1 MKETEKNV
9 KTIHTYDEA
18 VAYLLDIP
26 KFTKK
31 NTMEDTKT
39 FLKELNL
46 PLEHKKIIHVAG
58 TNGKGSV
65 CFYINNLLNAAG
77 KKTGLFTSPHL
88 VDIRERFRINGQM
101 VSKEA
106 FFQAFLVV
114 YEKSMSKLND
124 PLDGYHPTFFE
135 FLFFMAMLLFDGEEI
150 EYIILETGLGGM
162 LDATNSLEN
171 KALTILTRI
180 GLDHTDYLGNT
191 IEEVALQKA
200 GILRKN
206 TVALYYGDDETLTRV
221 IEEAIDKVGAIGKSV
236 DKNLWKDEKFRN
248 KNIDFSYNSRYY
260 DYIAITV
267 PGVARYQI
275 ENISMALCAVETLL
289 ENGEMPS
296 VESIQTVLK
305 TSVWEGRMEEVL
317 PNVFLDGAHN
327 ENGIGAFL
335 DSVKEANAGR
345 KALLFAV
352 VSDKDY
358 KTIIRNIV
366 DAKVFDEIVVTGLDN
381 SRALKTQEIL
391 QNFYECGRKEIVVI
405 DDVEQAFRFLCEKQA
420 ENEQIYVAGSLYLV
434 GKIKEIIGR
443 NQND

>member
-39 FLKELNL
+39 FLKKLNL

-114 YEKSMSKLND
+114 YEKSMSKFND

-221 IEEAIDKVGAIGKSV
+221 IEGAIASVGAIGKSV
-236 DKNLWKDEKFRN
+236 DKNLWKDKKFRN

-267 PGVARYQI
+267 SGIATYQV
-275 ENISMALCAVETLL
+275 ENVSMALCALETLL
-289 ENGEMPS
+289 TEKEMPTVS
-296 VESIQTVLK
+296 KIQEILLQTV
-305 TSVWEGRMEEVL
+305 WQGRMEEVL
-317 PNVFLDGAHN
+317 PDIFIDGAHN
-327 ENGIGAFL
+327 ENGICAFL
-335 DSVKEANAGR
+335 ESVK
-345 KALLFAV
+345 KASS
-352 VSDKDY
+352 SD
-358 KTIIRNIV
+358 
-366 DAKVFDEIVVTGLDN
+366 
-381 SRALKTQEIL
+381 
-391 QNFYECGRKEIVVI
+391 
-405 DDVEQAFRFLCEKQA
+405 
-420 ENEQIYVAGSLYLV
+420 
-434 GKIKEIIGR
+434 
-443 NQND
+443 

>member
-1 MKETEKNV
+1 MR
-9 KTIHTYDEA
+9 TIHTYDEA

-31 NTMEDTKT
+31 NTMEDTKI

-46 PLEHKKIIHVAG
+46 SLEHKKIIHVAG

-65 CFYINNLLNAAG
+65 CFYINNLLNIAG

-114 YEKSMSKLND
+114 YEKSMSKFND
-124 PLDGYHPTFFE
+124 TLDGYHPTFFE

-171 KALTILTRI
+171 KALTVLTRI
-180 GLDHTDYLGNT
+180 GLDHTEYLGNT

-200 GILRKN
+200 GILRKD
-206 TVALYYGDDETLTRV
+206 TVALYYGDDETLTKV
-221 IEEAIDKVGAIGKSV
+221 IEEAICKVGAIGKSV
-236 DKNLWKDEKFRN
+236 DKKLWKDVKFRD

-267 PGVARYQI
+267 SGIARYQI
-275 ENISMALCAVETLL
+275 ENISMALYAVETLL
-289 ENGEMPS
+289 DSGEMPS
-296 VESIQTVLK
+296 VEAIQEVLK
-305 TSVWEGRMEEVL
+305 TCIWEGRMEEVL
-317 PNVFLDGAHN
+317 PDVFLDGAHN
-327 ENGIGAFL
+327 ENGIEAFL
-335 DSVKEANAGR
+335 DSVKKAKTGR
-345 KALLFAV
+345 KSLLFAV

-358 KTIIRNIV
+358 KTIIRHIV
-366 DAKVFDEIVVTGLDN
+366 NENVFDEIVVTALEN

-391 QNFYECGRKEIVVI
+391 QNFYECGRKEIIVI
-405 DDVEQAFRFLCEKQA
+405 DDVEQAFAFLCEKQG